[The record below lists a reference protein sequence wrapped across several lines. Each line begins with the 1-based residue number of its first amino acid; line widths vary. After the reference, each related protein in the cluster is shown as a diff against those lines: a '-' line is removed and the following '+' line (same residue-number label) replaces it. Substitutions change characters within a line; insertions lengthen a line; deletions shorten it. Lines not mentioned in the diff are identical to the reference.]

1 MLKLILNHLY
11 QKNNPK
17 DKNEIVTKYLNE
29 LKKDLS
35 NHDKVEFNVI
45 ETCFSLNT
53 QKKLNEIKIKNQSY
67 VKELKKLTENILINK
82 NKFLNFEL
90 NKISKIKKEIK
101 YLSEKNLSP
110 IEKIYYSVHKC
121 REIGTLSFSGIARIA
136 FIYTKILRDL
146 KDNNII
152 SSNFF
157 DRFFSSLDLI
167 SDDILK
173 LAYQTKKN
181 KRLKKKF
188 DTLYGHIRPSTY
200 SIEVKNYKKNF
211 KNYFKSVNY
220 KSKKKSVKLSYEE
233 TKNLNKSLKIISKK
247 LSSNI
252 FLKNAKKTIEA
263 REYSKNE
270 YTKFIDFIF
279 DNINQLAREMGID
292 ERRMKFVNIETLL
305 SQYENLSISKLKK
318 ILLHEIKI
326 NTKIMI
332 FYHKPNYL
340 ILLKVIKT
348 YIITN

>member
-1 MLKLILNHLY
+1 MNS
-11 QKNNPK
+11 
-17 DKNEIVTKYLNE
+17 
-29 LKKDLS
+29 KKPI

-82 NKFLNFEL
+82 NQFLNFEL

-101 YLSEKNLSP
+101 YLRERNLSP

-167 SDDILK
+167 SDILK
-173 LAYQTKKN
+173 LAQKK
-181 KRLKKKF
+181 KIKDLEKF

-200 SIEVKNYKKNF
+200 SIEVKNYKQNF
-211 KNYFKSVNY
+211 KNY
-220 KSKKKSVKLSYEE
+220 L
-233 TKNLNKSLKIISKK
+233 NL
-247 LSSNI
+247 
-252 FLKNAKKTIEA
+252 
-263 REYSKNE
+263 
-270 YTKFIDFIF
+270 
-279 DNINQLAREMGID
+279 
-292 ERRMKFVNIETLL
+292 
-305 SQYENLSISKLKK
+305 
-318 ILLHEIKI
+318 
-326 NTKIMI
+326 
-332 FYHKPNYL
+332 
-340 ILLKVIKT
+340 
-348 YIITN
+348 